1 MRDIFRSILL
11 NREAD
16 KKMLAVLV
24 DPDKCQG
31 ALLAST
37 IAALKTNTPD
47 FIFVGGSL
55 TSTSTYSLIEV
66 FKEETDAKII
76 LFPGN
81 ANQFT
86 PNADALLFMSL
97 ISGRNPDYLIGQQ
110 VQAAVAVK
118 NSGMEIIPMGYILI
132 EGEKRSAVEYIS
144 NTQPIPRD
152 KKDIALATAIA
163 GELLGMHTVYL
174 EAGSGATSPVPS
186 ELIKIISENISV
198 PLIVGG
204 GIKTTDQLIDCY
216 KAGADIVVVGTLFEK
231 EPKKIPEFVAA
242 AKIYSD
248 ELRRAKE
255 EEEYIWLK

>member
-1 MRDIFRSILL
+1 MNEIFRQILL

-55 TSTSTYSLIEV
+55 TSSSTESLIEV
-66 FKEETDAKII
+66 FKEEVEAKVI

-110 VQAAVAVK
+110 VQAALAVK
-118 NSGMEIIPMGYILI
+118 KSGTEVIPMGYILI

-152 KKDIALATAIA
+152 KKDIVLSTAMA
-163 GELLGMHTVYL
+163 GELLGMHLIYL
-174 EAGSGATSPVPS
+174 EAGSGATNPIPA
-186 ELIKIISENISV
+186 EMIKHVSENLQV

-204 GIKTTDQLIDCY
+204 GVTTEEQLIDCY
-216 KAGADIVVVGTLFEK
+216 KAGADIVVVGTIFE
-231 EPKKIPEFVAA
+231 EDPMKIPDFVEAA
-242 AKIYSD
+242 AIFSE
-248 ELRRAKE
+248 ELQEPE
-255 EEEYIWLK
+255 EFFL